1 MFGNANEPTAPAA
14 HVDARRADP
23 TAVPGHAAAAGL
35 RVLVVDDHPDAA
47 DSLAAV
53 LDAYGYPARACLS
66 GPEALDV
73 AAVFRPHI
81 CLLDL
86 MMPRM
91 DGLELAG
98 RLREQAGGRPLVL
111 VAVTSLGD
119 TEALTWTALSGFH
132 AHLIKPV
139 DAPTLLATLNRV
151 GRVFARPGGAPA

>member
-1 MFGNANEPTAPAA
+1 MTDPPSPDAAPPVACHNSAA
-14 HVDARRADP
+14 ESGLPR
-23 TAVPGHAAAAGL
+23 L

-47 DSLAAV
+47 DALAAV
-53 LDAYGYPARACLS
+53 LEVYGYPARACHD
-66 GPEALDV
+66 GPAAL
-73 AAVFRPHI
+73 AAAAEFRPHV

-86 MMPRM
+86 IMPNM

-119 TEALTWTALSGFH
+119 VEALTWTALGGFH

-139 DAPTLLATLNRV
+139 DAPTLIATFNRV
-151 GRVFARPGGAPA
+151 GRVFARPGGPTG